1 MAGIVIGA
9 IVGSVVSEAAGAVVA
24 DAVLGMVIDSGITAA
39 AADVLGASL
48 ATASFIGGA
57 TGLVAGGVANL
68 AVHSLLGTNS
78 PSSAQSA
85 LSSAQ
90 AQGILINSQSN
101 VDPIP
106 VIYGRRRVGGTRVFI
121 EVSGQIGGYG
131 NEYLHLVL
139 VLAEGPVTSIDNVY
153 LDEVLSTDAK
163 FAGLLTITKHL
174 GTLGE
179 GADAALTADVPKWT
193 SDCKLSNCAY
203 LYVKLKYDRNAFS
216 GLPTITADVRGRT
229 LYDPR
234 IASGEVPVEQTRYS
248 NNPALVLRDYLSNSL
263 YGRGIASS
271 AIDDASIAAAANACD
286 VRITAPSFSDIFT
299 VSTATNTSR
308 LALTFAQP
316 IPIDTGD
323 GVKVS
328 STATLPSPL
337 LAGTTYYA
345 IKATDTSYQLAT
357 SVVNAFTGTAIDLTN
372 MTSTGSGQHTL
383 AQVNYAA
390 YACDGTIDTNQ
401 TAYDNVRALL
411 TACRGMLVFSGG
423 KYRLVLDV
431 ATTATIASSF
441 GFTESNITG
450 SWVISQAG
458 KRAKYNRVTAGF
470 YNPAKK
476 WQPDLA
482 MLESTALRATD
493 NGLILEAKIDL
504 PFTANTYRAQNIGQ
518 LTLNQSRYGLVVK
531 FSAFQEG
538 LRCEVG
544 DVVPITHSTP
554 GWNAK
559 LFRIMQIE
567 IKDNDE
573 VYVVAREYS
582 ASVYTQAVL
591 SPAAVIAQSNL
602 PDPFSVPAVAGL
614 TLTSGTSELLRLA
627 DGSVISRIRVG
638 WTAPTEVYSQKGQ
651 VEVQTQ
657 ATTDLGWSPVDIV
670 AAELGTAWISPVQD
684 SASYNVRIRAINSI
698 GVRGAWSQGAVQVVG
713 KTAPPSDVP
722 WLRLDG
728 KRLTWGPVTD
738 IDLAGYRVR
747 WQPGG
752 SRSWSDALEL
762 HTGLLAVSP
771 WDLVT
776 IPYGAGQILI
786 KAVDT
791 TGNESLNVTAIACN
805 LGDAPV
811 ENVFANYP
819 LNSTPVLA
827 IDTSRMWGNDA
838 AQLWTNSTA
847 VFLLPQYQA
856 IFWMG
861 SVTFTDSGNLT
872 IAASVSG
879 YAWKLTWKKNSDVAY
894 VPFPGRAWADAGTTY
909 QFRIDVDQSNQQGQ
923 IGTVVAQIDV
933 PDKTIRLPDVVIAS
947 GGSRLSIG
955 TGWRNV
961 VIVSLTLHS
970 DGGSAITARVVDKS
984 TSGPLIQ
991 CFNASGAATAGT
1003 VDAYVQGY

>member
-9 IVGSVVSEAAGAVVA
+9 IVGSVVSEAVGIVVA
-24 DAVLGMVIDSGITAA
+24 DAVLGMVIESGITAV

-68 AVHSLLGTNS
+68 AVQSLIGSNS

-121 EVSGQIGGYG
+121 EVSGSS

-139 VLAEGPVTSIDNVY
+139 VLSEGPVTAIDNVY
-153 LDEVLSTDAK
+153 LDDVLSTDAK
-163 FAGLLTITKHL
+163 FTGLLTVTKHL
-174 GTLGE
+174 GTPGE
-179 GADAALTADVPKWT
+179 AADAALTADVPKWT
-193 SDCKLSNCAY
+193 SACKLSNCAY

-234 IASGEVPVEQTRYS
+234 DGQTRYS
-248 NNPALVLRDYLSNSL
+248 NNPALVLRDYLINTI

-271 AIDDASIAAAANACD
+271 AIDDTSIAAAANACD

-299 VSTATNTSR
+299 VSTTTE
-308 LALTFAQP
+308 ALTFSQP

-328 STATLPSPL
+328 STATVPSPL
-337 LAGTTYYA
+337 VAGTTYYA
-345 IKATDTSYQLAT
+345 IKATDTSYQLAAT
-357 SVVNAFTGTAIDLTN
+357 LANAYAGVAIDLT
-372 MTSTGSGQHTL
+372 SAGSGQHTL

-431 ATTATIASSF
+431 ATTASSF

-482 MLESTALRATD
+482 MVESTALRATD

-504 PFTANTYRAQNIGQ
+504 PFTANSYRAQNIGQ

-554 GWNAK
+554 GWSAK

-591 SPAAVIAQSNL
+591 LPAAVIAQSNL
-602 PDPFSVPAVAGL
+602 PDPFSVPAVSGL
-614 TLTSGTSELLRLA
+614 TLASGTSELLRLA

-638 WTAPTEVYSQKGQ
+638 WTAPTEVYAQKGQ

-670 AAELGTAWISPVQD
+670 AAELGVAWVSPVQD
-684 SASYNVRIRAINSI
+684 GASYNVRIRAINSI
-698 GVRGAWSQGAVQVVG
+698 GVRGAWSQGTVQVVG

-728 KRLTWGPVTD
+728 ERLTWGPVSD

-811 ENVFANYP
+811 ENVFASYT
-819 LNSTPVLA
+819 LNTTPVVA
-827 IDTSRMWGNDA
+827 PDSSRMWSNDT
-838 AQLWTNSTA
+838 AQLWTNTTA
-847 VFLLPQYQA
+847 VFLVPQYQA
-856 IFWMG
+856 IFWTG
-861 SVTFTDSGNLT
+861 SVTFTESGSLT
-872 IAASVSG
+872 IAATVSG
-879 YAWKLTWKKNSDVAY
+879 YAWKITWKKSSDVAY

-909 QFRIDVDQSNQQGQ
+909 QFRIDVDQSNLQGL
-923 IGTVVAQIDV
+923 IGSVVAQIDV

-955 TGWRNV
+955 TGWRSV

-970 DGGSAITARVVDKS
+970 DGGSATTARVVDKS
-984 TSGPLIQ
+984 ITGPLIQ

>member
-9 IVGSVVSEAAGAVVA
+9 IVGSVVSEAVGAVVA
-24 DAVLGMVIDSGITAA
+24 DAVLGMVIESGITAA

-68 AVHSLLGTNS
+68 AVQSMIGSNS

-121 EVSGQIGGYG
+121 EVSGSS

-139 VLAEGPVTSIDNVY
+139 VLSEGPVTAIDNVY
-153 LDEVLSTDAK
+153 LDDVLSTDAK
-163 FAGLLTITKHL
+163 FTGLLTVTKHL
-174 GTLGE
+174 GTPGE
-179 GADAALTADVPKWT
+179 AADAALTADVPKWT
-193 SDCKLSNCAY
+193 SACKLSNCAY

-234 IASGEVPVEQTRYS
+234 DGQTRYS
-248 NNPALVLRDYLSNSL
+248 NNPALVLRDYLSNTI
-263 YGRGIASS
+263 YGRGISSS
-271 AIDDASIAAAANACD
+271 AIDDTSIAAAANACD
-286 VRITAPSFSDIFT
+286 IRITAPSFSDIFT
-299 VSTATNTSR
+299 VSTTTE
-308 LALTFAQP
+308 ALTFSQP

-328 STATLPSPL
+328 STATVPSPL
-337 LAGTTYYA
+337 VAGTTYYA
-345 IKATDTSYQLAT
+345 IKVTDTSYQLAT
-357 SVVNAFTGTAIDLTN
+357 TMANAFAGTAIDLT
-372 MTSTGSGQHTL
+372 SAGSGQHTL

-431 ATTATIASSF
+431 ATTASSF

-482 MLESTALRATD
+482 MVESTALRATD

-504 PFTANTYRAQNIGQ
+504 PFTANSYRAQNIGQ

-554 GWNAK
+554 GWSAK

-602 PDPFSVPAVAGL
+602 PDPFSVPAVSGL

-638 WTAPTEVYSQKGQ
+638 WTAPTEVYAQKGQ
-651 VEVQTQ
+651 VEVQSK

-670 AAELGTAWISPVQD
+670 AAELGVAWVSPVQD

-698 GVRGAWSQGAVQVVG
+698 GVRGAWSQGTVQVVG

-728 KRLTWGPVTD
+728 ERLTWGPVTD

-811 ENVFANYP
+811 ENVFASYT
-819 LNSTPVLA
+819 LNTTPVVA
-827 IDTSRMWGNDA
+827 PDSSRMWSNDT
-838 AQLWTNSTA
+838 AQLWTNTTA
-847 VFLLPQYQA
+847 VFLVPQYLA
-856 IFWMG
+856 IFWTG
-861 SVTFTDSGNLT
+861 SVTFTESGSLT
-872 IAASVSG
+872 IAATVSG
-879 YAWKLTWKKNSDVAY
+879 YAWKITWKKSSDVAY

-909 QFRIDVDQSNQQGQ
+909 QFRIDVDQSNLQGL
-923 IGTVVAQIDV
+923 IGSVVAQIDV
-933 PDKTIRLPDVVIAS
+933 PDKTIRLPDVQIATS
-947 GGSRLSIG
+947 GSRLSIG

-970 DGGSAITARVVDKS
+970 DGGSATTARVVDKS

>member
-9 IVGSVVSEAAGAVVA
+9 IVGSVVSEAVGIVVA
-24 DAVLGMVIDSGITAA
+24 DAVLGMVIESGITAV

-68 AVHSLLGTNS
+68 AVQSLIGSNS

-121 EVSGQIGGYG
+121 EVSGSS

-139 VLAEGPVTSIDNVY
+139 VLSEGPVTAIDNVY
-153 LDEVLSTDAK
+153 LDDVLSTDAK
-163 FAGLLTITKHL
+163 FTGLLTVTKHL
-174 GTLGE
+174 GTPGE
-179 GADAALTADVPKWT
+179 AADAALTADVPKWT
-193 SDCKLSNCAY
+193 SACKLSNCAY

-234 IASGEVPVEQTRYS
+234 DGQTRYS
-248 NNPALVLRDYLSNSL
+248 NNPALVIRDYLSNAI

-271 AIDDASIAAAANACD
+271 AIDDTSIAAAANACD
-286 VRITAPSFSDIFT
+286 IRITAPSFSDIFT
-299 VSTATNTSR
+299 VSTTTE
-308 LALTFAQP
+308 ALTFSQP
-316 IPIDTGD
+316 ISIDTGD

-328 STATLPSPL
+328 STATVPSPL
-337 LAGTTYYA
+337 VAGTTYFA
-345 IKATDTSYQLAT
+345 IKVTDTSYQLAT
-357 SVVNAFTGTAIDLTN
+357 TMANAFAGTAIDLT
-372 MTSTGSGQHTL
+372 SAGSGQHTL

-431 ATTATIASSF
+431 ATTASSF

-482 MLESTALRATD
+482 MIESTALRATD

-504 PFTANTYRAQNIGQ
+504 PFTANSYRAQNIGQ

-544 DVVPITHSTP
+544 DVVPITHTTP
-554 GWNAK
+554 GWSAK

-602 PDPFSVPAVAGL
+602 PDPFSVPAVSGL
-614 TLTSGTSELLRLA
+614 TLASGTSELLRLA

-638 WTAPTEVYSQKGQ
+638 WTAPTEVYAQKGQ

-670 AAELGTAWISPVQD
+670 AAELGVAWVSPVQD

-698 GVRGAWSQGAVQVVG
+698 GVRGAWSQGTVQVVG

-728 KRLTWGPVTD
+728 ERLTWGPVSD

-811 ENVFANYP
+811 ENVFASYT
-819 LNSTPVLA
+819 LNTTPVVA
-827 IDTSRMWGNDA
+827 PDSSRMWSNDS
-838 AQLWTNSTA
+838 AQLWTNTTA
-847 VFLLPQYQA
+847 VFLVPQYQA
-856 IFWMG
+856 IFWTG
-861 SVTFTDSGNLT
+861 SVTFTESGSLT
-872 IAASVSG
+872 IAATVSG
-879 YAWKLTWKKNSDVAY
+879 YAWKITWKKSSDVAY

-909 QFRIDVDQSNQQGQ
+909 QFRIDVDQSNLQGL
-923 IGTVVAQIDV
+923 IGSVVAQIDV
-933 PDKTIRLPDVVIAS
+933 PDKTIRLPDVEITS

-970 DGGSAITARVVDKS
+970 DGGSATTARVVDKS

>member
-9 IVGSVVSEAAGAVVA
+9 IVGSVVSEAVGAVVA
-24 DAVLGMVIDSGITAA
+24 DAVLGMVIESGITAA

-68 AVHSLLGTNS
+68 AVQSMIGSNS

-121 EVSGQIGGYG
+121 EVSGSS

-139 VLAEGPVTSIDNVY
+139 VLSEGPVTAIDNVY
-153 LDEVLSTDAK
+153 LDDVLSTDAK
-163 FAGLLTITKHL
+163 FTGLLTVTKHL
-174 GTLGE
+174 GTPGE
-179 GADAALTADVPKWT
+179 AADAALTADVPKWT
-193 SDCKLSNCAY
+193 SACKLSNCAY

-234 IASGEVPVEQTRYS
+234 DGQTRYS
-248 NNPALVLRDYLSNSL
+248 NNPALVLRDYLSNTI
-263 YGRGIASS
+263 YGRGISSS
-271 AIDDASIAAAANACD
+271 AIDDTSIAAAANACD
-286 VRITAPSFSDIFT
+286 IRITAPSFSDIFT
-299 VSTATNTSR
+299 VSTTTE
-308 LALTFAQP
+308 ALTFSQP

-328 STATLPSPL
+328 STATVPSPL
-337 LAGTTYYA
+337 VAGTTYYA

-357 SVVNAFTGTAIDLTN
+357 TMANAFAGTAIDLT
-372 MTSTGSGQHTL
+372 SAGSGQHTL

-431 ATTATIASSF
+431 ATTASSF

-482 MLESTALRATD
+482 MVESTALRATD

-504 PFTANTYRAQNIGQ
+504 PFTANSYRAQNIGQ

-554 GWNAK
+554 GWSAK

-602 PDPFSVPAVAGL
+602 PDPFSVPAVSGL

-638 WTAPTEVYSQKGQ
+638 WTAPTEVYAQKGQ
-651 VEVQTQ
+651 VEVQSK

-670 AAELGTAWISPVQD
+670 AAELGVAWVSPVQD

-698 GVRGAWSQGAVQVVG
+698 GVRGAWSQGTVQVVG

-728 KRLTWGPVTD
+728 ERLTWGPVTD

-811 ENVFANYP
+811 ENVFASYT
-819 LNSTPVLA
+819 LNTTPVVA
-827 IDTSRMWGNDA
+827 PDSSRMWSNDT
-838 AQLWTNSTA
+838 AQLWTNTTA
-847 VFLLPQYQA
+847 VFLVPQYLA
-856 IFWMG
+856 IFWTG
-861 SVTFTDSGNLT
+861 SVTFTESGSLT
-872 IAASVSG
+872 IAATVSG
-879 YAWKLTWKKNSDVAY
+879 YAWKITWKKSSDVAY

-909 QFRIDVDQSNQQGQ
+909 QFRIDVDQSNLQGL
-923 IGTVVAQIDV
+923 IGSVVAQIDV
-933 PDKTIRLPDVVIAS
+933 PDKTIRLPDVQIATS
-947 GGSRLSIG
+947 GSRLSIG

-970 DGGSAITARVVDKS
+970 DGGSATTARVVDKS

>member
-9 IVGSVVSEAAGAVVA
+9 IVGSVVSEAVGAVVA
-24 DAVLGMVIDSGITAA
+24 DAVLGMVIESGITAA

-68 AVHSLLGTNS
+68 AVQSLIGSNS

-121 EVSGQIGGYG
+121 EVSGSS

-139 VLAEGPVTSIDNVY
+139 VLSEGPVTAIDNVY
-153 LDEVLSTDAK
+153 LDDVLSTDAK
-163 FAGLLTITKHL
+163 FSGLLTVTKHL
-174 GTLGE
+174 GTPGE
-179 GADAALTADVPKWT
+179 AADAALTADVPKWT
-193 SDCKLSNCAY
+193 SACKLSNCAY

-234 IASGEVPVEQTRYS
+234 DGQTRYS
-248 NNPALVLRDYLSNSL
+248 NNPALVIRDYLSNAI

-271 AIDDASIAAAANACD
+271 AIDDTSIAAAANACD
-286 VRITAPSFSDIFT
+286 IRITAPIFSDIFT
-299 VSTATNTSR
+299 VSTTTE
-308 LALTFAQP
+308 ALTFAQP

-328 STATLPSPL
+328 STATVPSPL
-337 LAGTTYYA
+337 VAGTTYYA
-345 IKATDTSYQLAT
+345 IKVTDTSYQLAT
-357 SVVNAFTGTAIDLTN
+357 TMANAFAGTAIDLT
-372 MTSTGSGQHTL
+372 SAGSGQHTL

-431 ATTATIASSF
+431 ATTASSF

-482 MLESTALRATD
+482 MVESTALRATD

-504 PFTANTYRAQNIGQ
+504 PFTANSYRAQNIGQ

-554 GWNAK
+554 GWSAK

-602 PDPFSVPAVAGL
+602 PDPFSVPAMSGL
-614 TLTSGTSELLRLA
+614 TLASGTSELLRLA
-627 DGSVISRIRVG
+627 DGSVISRICVG
-638 WTAPTEVYSQKGQ
+638 WTAPTEVYAQKGQ
-651 VEVQTQ
+651 VEIQTQ

-670 AAELGTAWISPVQD
+670 AAELGVAWVSPVQD
-684 SASYNVRIRAINSI
+684 GASYNVRIRAINSI
-698 GVRGAWSQGAVQVVG
+698 GVRGAWSQGTVQVVG

-728 KRLTWGPVTD
+728 ERLTWGPVTD

-811 ENVFANYP
+811 ENVFASYT
-819 LNSTPVLA
+819 LNTTPVVA
-827 IDTSRMWGNDA
+827 PDSSRMWSNDT
-838 AQLWTNSTA
+838 AQLWTNTTA
-847 VFLLPQYQA
+847 VFLVPQYQA
-856 IFWMG
+856 IFWTG
-861 SVTFTDSGNLT
+861 SVTFTESGSLT
-872 IAASVSG
+872 IAATVSG
-879 YAWKLTWKKNSDVAY
+879 YAWKITWKKSSDVAY

-909 QFRIDVDQSNQQGQ
+909 QFRIDVDQSNLQGL
-923 IGTVVAQIDV
+923 IGSVVAQIDV
-933 PDKTIRLPDVVIAS
+933 PDKTIRLPDVQIAT

-970 DGGSAITARVVDKS
+970 DGGSATTARVVDKS

>member
-9 IVGSVVSEAAGAVVA
+9 IVGSVVSEAVGAVVA
-24 DAVLGMVIDSGITAA
+24 DAVLGMVIESGITAA

-121 EVSGQIGGYG
+121 EVSGGS

-139 VLAEGPVTSIDNVY
+139 VLAEGPVTAIDNVY

-174 GTLGE
+174 GTPGE
-179 GADAALTADVPKWT
+179 VADAALTADVPKWT

-234 IASGEVPVEQTRYS
+234 DGQTRYS
-248 NNPALVLRDYLSNSL
+248 NNPALVLRDYLSNTL

-271 AIDDASIAAAANACD
+271 AIDDTSIAVAANACD
-286 VRITAPSFSDIFT
+286 VRITAPSFLDIFT
-299 VSTATNTSR
+299 VDASTE
-308 LALTFAQP
+308 LLTFAQP

-337 LAGTTYYA
+337 VAGTTYHA
-345 IKATDTSYQLAT
+345 IKATDTTYQLAT
-357 SVVNAFTGTAIDLTN
+357 SVTNAFAGVAIALTN
-372 MTSTGSGQHTL
+372 MTSAGTGQHTL
-383 AQVNYAA
+383 TQVNYAA

-504 PFTANTYRAQNIGQ
+504 PFTANSYRAQNIGQ

-554 GWNAK
+554 GWSAK

-591 SPAAVIAQSNL
+591 SPAAVVAQSNL

-614 TLTSGTSELLRLA
+614 TLASGTSELLRLA

-738 IDLAGYRVR
+738 IDLAGYSVR

-776 IPYGAGQILI
+776 IPYGVGQILI

-819 LNSTPVLA
+819 LNTTPMVA
-827 IDTSRMWGNDA
+827 PDSSRMWSNDA
-838 AQLWTNSTA
+838 AQLWTNTTA
-847 VFLLPQYQA
+847 VFLVPQYQA
-856 IFWMG
+856 IFWTG
-861 SVTFTDSGNLT
+861 SVTFTESGNLT
-872 IAASVSG
+872 VAASVSG
-879 YAWKLTWKKNSDVAY
+879 YAWKITWKKSSDVAY

-933 PDKTIRLPDVVIAS
+933 PDKTIRLPDVVIAA
-947 GGSRLSIG
+947 GGTRLAIG

-984 TSGPLIQ
+984 SSGPLVQ

>member
-9 IVGSVVSEAAGAVVA
+9 IVGSVVSEAVGIVVA
-24 DAVLGMVIDSGITAA
+24 DAVLGMVIESGITAV

-68 AVHSLLGTNS
+68 AVQSLIGSNS

-121 EVSGQIGGYG
+121 EVSGSS

-139 VLAEGPVTSIDNVY
+139 VLSEGPVTAIDNVY
-153 LDEVLSTDAK
+153 LDDVLSTDAK
-163 FAGLLTITKHL
+163 FTGLLTVTKHL
-174 GTLGE
+174 GTPGE
-179 GADAALTADVPKWT
+179 AADAALTADVPKWT
-193 SDCKLSNCAY
+193 SACKLSNCAY

-234 IASGEVPVEQTRYS
+234 DGQTRYS
-248 NNPALVLRDYLSNSL
+248 NNPALVIRDYLSNAI

-271 AIDDASIAAAANACD
+271 AIDDTSIAAAANACD
-286 VRITAPSFSDIFT
+286 IRITAPSFSDIFT
-299 VSTATNTSR
+299 VSTTTE
-308 LALTFAQP
+308 ALTFAQP

-328 STATLPSPL
+328 STATVPSPL
-337 LAGTTYYA
+337 VAGTTYYA

-357 SVVNAFTGTAIDLTN
+357 TLANAYAGVAIDLT
-372 MTSTGSGQHTL
+372 SAGSGQHTL

-431 ATTATIASSF
+431 ATTASSF

-482 MLESTALRATD
+482 MVESTALRATD

-504 PFTANTYRAQNIGQ
+504 PFTANSYRAQNIGQ

-544 DVVPITHSTP
+544 DVVPITHTTP
-554 GWNAK
+554 GWSAK

-602 PDPFSVPAVAGL
+602 PDPFSVPAVSDL
-614 TLTSGTSELLRLA
+614 TLASGTTELLRLS

-638 WTAPTEVYSQKGQ
+638 WTAPTEVYAQKGQ

-670 AAELGTAWISPVQD
+670 AAELGVAWVSPVQD
-684 SASYNVRIRAINSI
+684 GANYNVRIRAINSI
-698 GVRGAWSQGAVQVVG
+698 GVRGAWSQGTVQVVG

-728 KRLTWGPVTD
+728 ERLTWGPVSD

-786 KAVDT
+786 KAFDT

-811 ENVFANYP
+811 ENVFASYT
-819 LNSTPVLA
+819 LNTTPVLA
-827 IDTSRMWGNDA
+827 PDSSRIWSNDS
-838 AQLWTNSTA
+838 AQLWTNTTA
-847 VFLLPQYQA
+847 VFLVPQYQA
-856 IFWMG
+856 IFWTG
-861 SVTFTDSGNLT
+861 SVTFTESGSLT
-872 IAASVSG
+872 IAATVSG
-879 YAWKLTWKKNSDVAY
+879 YAWKITWKKSSDVAY

-909 QFRIDVDQSNQQGQ
+909 QFRIDVDQSNLQGL
-923 IGTVVAQIDV
+923 IGSVVAQIDV

-970 DGGSAITARVVDKS
+970 DGGSATTARVVDKS

>member
-9 IVGSVVSEAAGAVVA
+9 IVGSVVSEAVGAVVA
-24 DAVLGMVIDSGITAA
+24 DAVLGMVIESGITAA

-68 AVHSLLGTNS
+68 AVQSLIGSNS

-121 EVSGQIGGYG
+121 EVSGSS

-139 VLAEGPVTSIDNVY
+139 VLSEGPVTAIDNVY
-153 LDEVLSTDAK
+153 LDDVLSTDAK
-163 FAGLLTITKHL
+163 FTGLLTVTRHL
-174 GTLGE
+174 GTPGE
-179 GADAALTADVPKWT
+179 AADAALTADVPKWT
-193 SDCKLSNCAY
+193 SACKLSNCAY

-234 IASGEVPVEQTRYS
+234 DGQTRYS
-248 NNPALVLRDYLSNSL
+248 NNPALVIRDYLSNAI

-271 AIDDASIAAAANACD
+271 AIDDTSIAAAANACD
-286 VRITAPSFSDIFT
+286 IRITAPSFSDIFT
-299 VSTATNTSR
+299 VSTTTE
-308 LALTFAQP
+308 ALTFAQP

-328 STATLPSPL
+328 STATVPSPL
-337 LAGTTYYA
+337 VAGTTYYA

-357 SVVNAFTGTAIDLTN
+357 TLANAYAGVAIDLT
-372 MTSTGSGQHTL
+372 SAGSGQHTL

-431 ATTATIASSF
+431 ATTASSF

-482 MLESTALRATD
+482 MVESTALRATD

-504 PFTANTYRAQNIGQ
+504 PFTANSYRAQNIGQ

-554 GWNAK
+554 GWSAK

-602 PDPFSVPAVAGL
+602 PDPFSVPAVLGL
-614 TLTSGTSELLRLA
+614 TLASGTSELLRLA

-638 WTAPTEVYSQKGQ
+638 WTAPTEAYAQKGQ

-657 ATTDLGWSPVDIV
+657 ATTDLGWSPVDVV
-670 AAELGTAWISPVQD
+670 AAELGVAWVSPVQD
-684 SASYNVRIRAINSI
+684 GASYNVRIRAINSI
-698 GVRGAWSQGAVQVVG
+698 GVRGAWSQGTVQVVG

-728 KRLTWGPVTD
+728 ERLTWGPVTD

-791 TGNESLNVTAIACN
+791 TGNESLTVTAIACN

-811 ENVFANYP
+811 ENVFASYT
-819 LNSTPVLA
+819 LNTTPVVA
-827 IDTSRMWGNDA
+827 PDSSRMWSNDT
-838 AQLWTNSTA
+838 AQLWTNTTA
-847 VFLLPQYQA
+847 VFLVPQYQA
-856 IFWMG
+856 IFWTG
-861 SVTFTDSGNLT
+861 SVTFTESGSLT
-872 IAASVSG
+872 IAATVSG
-879 YAWKLTWKKNSDVAY
+879 YAWKITWKKSSDVAY

-909 QFRIDVDQSNQQGQ
+909 QFRIDVDQSNLQGL
-923 IGTVVAQIDV
+923 IGSVVAQIDV
-933 PDKTIRLPDVVIAS
+933 PDKTIRLPDVQIAT

-970 DGGSAITARVVDKS
+970 DGGSVTTARVVDKS
-984 TSGPLIQ
+984 ISGPLIQ

>member
-9 IVGSVVSEAAGAVVA
+9 IVGSVVSEAVGAVVA
-24 DAVLGMVIDSGITAA
+24 DAVLGMVIESGITAA

-68 AVHSLLGTNS
+68 AVQSLIGSNS

-121 EVSGQIGGYG
+121 EVSGSS

-139 VLAEGPVTSIDNVY
+139 VLSEGPVTAIDNVY
-153 LDEVLSTDAK
+153 LDDVLSTDAK
-163 FAGLLTITKHL
+163 FTGLLTVTKHL
-174 GTLGE
+174 GTPGE
-179 GADAALTADVPKWT
+179 AADAALTADVPKWT
-193 SDCKLSNCAY
+193 SACKLSNCAY

-234 IASGEVPVEQTRYS
+234 DGQTRYS
-248 NNPALVLRDYLSNSL
+248 NNPALVIRDYLSNAI

-271 AIDDASIAAAANACD
+271 AIDDTSIAAAANACD
-286 VRITAPSFSDIFT
+286 IRITAPSFSDIFT
-299 VSTATNTSR
+299 VSTTTE
-308 LALTFAQP
+308 ALTFSQP
-316 IPIDTGD
+316 IPIDSGD

-328 STATLPSPL
+328 STATVPSPL
-337 LAGTTYYA
+337 VAGTTYYA
-345 IKATDTSYQLAT
+345 IKVTDTSYQLAT
-357 SVVNAFTGTAIDLTN
+357 TMANAFAGTAIDLT
-372 MTSTGSGQHTL
+372 SAGSGQHTL

-431 ATTATIASSF
+431 ATTASGF
-441 GFTESNITG
+441 GFNESNITG

-482 MLESTALRATD
+482 MVESTALRATD

-504 PFTANTYRAQNIGQ
+504 PFTANSYRAQNIGQ

-554 GWNAK
+554 GWSAK

-602 PDPFSVPAVAGL
+602 PDPFSVPAVSGL
-614 TLTSGTSELLRLA
+614 TLASGTSELLRLA

-638 WTAPTEVYSQKGQ
+638 WTAPTEVYAQKGQ

-670 AAELGTAWISPVQD
+670 AAELGVAWVSPVQD
-684 SASYNVRIRAINSI
+684 GANYNVRIRAINSI
-698 GVRGAWSQGAVQVVG
+698 GVRGAWSQGTVQVVG

-728 KRLTWGPVTD
+728 ERLTWGPVSD

-786 KAVDT
+786 KAFDT

-811 ENVFANYP
+811 ENVFASYT
-819 LNSTPVLA
+819 LNTTPVLA
-827 IDTSRMWGNDA
+827 PDSSRMWSNDS
-838 AQLWTNSTA
+838 AQLWTNTTA
-847 VFLLPQYQA
+847 VFLVPQYQA
-856 IFWMG
+856 IFWTG
-861 SVTFTDSGNLT
+861 SVTFTESGSLT
-872 IAASVSG
+872 IAATVSG
-879 YAWKLTWKKNSDVAY
+879 YAWKITWKKSSDVAY

-909 QFRIDVDQSNQQGQ
+909 QFRIDVDQSNLQGL
-923 IGTVVAQIDV
+923 IGSVVAQIDV
-933 PDKTIRLPDVVIAS
+933 PDKTIRLPDVVITS

-970 DGGSAITARVVDKS
+970 DGGSATTARVVDKS

>member
-9 IVGSVVSEAAGAVVA
+9 IVGSVVSEAVGAVVA
-24 DAVLGMVIDSGITAA
+24 DAVLGMVIESGITAA

-68 AVHSLLGTNS
+68 AVQSLIGSNS

-121 EVSGQIGGYG
+121 EVSGSS

-139 VLAEGPVTSIDNVY
+139 VLSEGPVTAIDNVY
-153 LDEVLSTDAK
+153 LDDVLSTDAK
-163 FAGLLTITKHL
+163 FTGLLTVTKHL
-174 GTLGE
+174 GTPGE
-179 GADAALTADVPKWT
+179 AADAALTADVPKWT
-193 SDCKLSNCAY
+193 SACKLSNCAY
-203 LYVKLKYDRNAFS
+203 LYVKLKYDRNAFA

-234 IASGEVPVEQTRYS
+234 DGQTRYS
-248 NNPALVLRDYLSNSL
+248 NNPALVIRDYLSNAI

-271 AIDDASIAAAANACD
+271 AIDDTSIAAAANACD
-286 VRITAPSFSDIFT
+286 IRITAPSFSDIFT
-299 VSTATNTSR
+299 VSTATE
-308 LALTFAQP
+308 ALTFSQP
-316 IPIDTGD
+316 ISIDTGD

-328 STATLPSPL
+328 STATVPSPL
-337 LAGTTYYA
+337 VAGTTYYA
-345 IKATDTSYQLAT
+345 IKVTDTSYQLAT
-357 SVVNAFTGTAIDLTN
+357 TMANAFAGTAIDLT
-372 MTSTGSGQHTL
+372 SAGSGQHTL

-431 ATTATIASSF
+431 ATTASSF

-482 MLESTALRATD
+482 MVESTALRATD

-504 PFTANTYRAQNIGQ
+504 PFTANSYRAQNIGQ

-544 DVVPITHSTP
+544 DVVPITHTTP
-554 GWNAK
+554 GWSAK

-602 PDPFSVPAVAGL
+602 PDPFSVPAVSGL
-614 TLTSGTSELLRLA
+614 TLASGTTELLRLS

-638 WTAPTEVYSQKGQ
+638 WTAPTEVYAQKGQ

-670 AAELGTAWISPVQD
+670 AAELGVAWVSPVQD
-684 SASYNVRIRAINSI
+684 GANYNVRIRAINSI
-698 GVRGAWSQGAVQVVG
+698 GVRGAWSQGTVQVVG

-728 KRLTWGPVTD
+728 ERLTWGPVSD

-786 KAVDT
+786 KAFDT

-811 ENVFANYP
+811 ENVFASYT
-819 LNSTPVLA
+819 LNTTPVLA
-827 IDTSRMWGNDA
+827 PDSSRMWSNDS
-838 AQLWTNSTA
+838 AQLWTNTTA
-847 VFLLPQYQA
+847 VFLVPQYQA
-856 IFWMG
+856 IFWTG
-861 SVTFTDSGNLT
+861 SVTFTESGSLT
-872 IAASVSG
+872 IAATVSG
-879 YAWKLTWKKNSDVAY
+879 YAWKITWKKSSDVAY

-909 QFRIDVDQSNQQGQ
+909 QFRIDVDQSNLQGL
-923 IGTVVAQIDV
+923 IGSVVAQIDV
-933 PDKTIRLPDVVIAS
+933 PDKTIRLPDVQIAT

-970 DGGSAITARVVDKS
+970 DGGSATTARVVDKS

>member
-9 IVGSVVSEAAGAVVA
+9 IVGSVVSEAVGAVVA
-24 DAVLGMVIDSGITAA
+24 DAVLGMVIESGITAA

-68 AVHSLLGTNS
+68 AVQSLIGSNS

-121 EVSGQIGGYG
+121 EVSGSS

-139 VLAEGPVTSIDNVY
+139 VLSEGPVTAIDNVY
-153 LDEVLSTDAK
+153 LDDVLSTDAK
-163 FAGLLTITKHL
+163 FTGLLTVTKHL
-174 GTLGE
+174 GTPGE
-179 GADAALTADVPKWT
+179 AADAALTADVPKWT
-193 SDCKLSNCAY
+193 SACKLSNCAY

-234 IASGEVPVEQTRYS
+234 DGQTRYS
-248 NNPALVLRDYLSNSL
+248 NNPALVLRDYLSNAI

-271 AIDDASIAAAANACD
+271 AIDDTSIAAAANACD
-286 VRITAPSFSDIFT
+286 IRITAPSFSDIFT
-299 VSTATNTSR
+299 VSTTTE
-308 LALTFAQP
+308 ALTFAQP

-328 STATLPSPL
+328 STATVPSPL
-337 LAGTTYYA
+337 VAGTTYYA
-345 IKATDTSYQLAT
+345 IKVTDTSYQLAT
-357 SVVNAFTGTAIDLTN
+357 TMANAFAGTAIDLT
-372 MTSTGSGQHTL
+372 SAGSGQHTL

-431 ATTATIASSF
+431 ATTASSF

-482 MLESTALRATD
+482 MVESTALRATD

-504 PFTANTYRAQNIGQ
+504 PFTANSYRAQNIGQ

-554 GWNAK
+554 GWSAK

-602 PDPFSVPAVAGL
+602 PDPFSVPAMSGL
-614 TLTSGTSELLRLA
+614 TLASGTSELLRLA
-627 DGSVISRIRVG
+627 DGSVISRICVG
-638 WTAPTEVYSQKGQ
+638 WTAPTEVYAQKGQ
-651 VEVQTQ
+651 VEIQTQ

-670 AAELGTAWISPVQD
+670 AAELGVAWVSPVQD
-684 SASYNVRIRAINSI
+684 GASYNVRIRAINSI
-698 GVRGAWSQGAVQVVG
+698 GVRGAWSQGTVQVVG

-728 KRLTWGPVTD
+728 ERLTWGPVTD

-762 HTGLLAVSP
+762 HTGLLSVSP

-811 ENVFANYP
+811 ENVFASYT
-819 LNSTPVLA
+819 LNTTPVVA
-827 IDTSRMWGNDA
+827 PDSSRMWSNDS
-838 AQLWTNSTA
+838 AQLWTNTTA
-847 VFLLPQYQA
+847 VFLVPQYQA
-856 IFWMG
+856 IFWTG
-861 SVTFTDSGNLT
+861 SVTFTESGSLT
-872 IAASVSG
+872 IAATVSG
-879 YAWKLTWKKNSDVAY
+879 YAWKITWKKSSDVAY

-909 QFRIDVDQSNQQGQ
+909 QFRIDVDQSNLQGL
-923 IGTVVAQIDV
+923 IGSVVAQIDV
-933 PDKTIRLPDVVIAS
+933 PDKTIRLPDVQIAT

-970 DGGSAITARVVDKS
+970 DGGSATTARVVDKS

>member
-9 IVGSVVSEAAGAVVA
+9 IVGSVVSEAVGAVVA
-24 DAVLGMVIDSGITAA
+24 DAVLGMVIESGITAA

-68 AVHSLLGTNS
+68 AVQSLIGSNS

-121 EVSGQIGGYG
+121 EVSGSS

-139 VLAEGPVTSIDNVY
+139 VLSEGPVTAIDNVY
-153 LDEVLSTDAK
+153 LDDVLSTDAK
-163 FAGLLTITKHL
+163 FTGLLTVTNHL
-174 GTLGE
+174 GTPGE
-179 GADAALTADVPKWT
+179 AADSALTTDVPKWT
-193 SDCKLSNCAY
+193 SACKLSNCAY

-229 LYDPR
+229 LFDPR
-234 IASGEVPVEQTRYS
+234 DGQTRYS
-248 NNPALVLRDYLSNSL
+248 NNPALVLRDYLSNTI

-271 AIDDASIAAAANACD
+271 AIDDTSITAAANACD
-286 VRITAPSFSDIFT
+286 IRITAPSFSDIFT
-299 VSTATNTSR
+299 VSTTTE
-308 LALTFAQP
+308 ALTFSQP

-328 STATLPSPL
+328 STAALPSPL
-337 LAGTTYYA
+337 VAGTTYYA
-345 IKATDTSYQLAT
+345 VKLTDTSYQLAT
-357 SVVNAFTGTAIDLTN
+357 TLANAFAGTAIDLT
-372 MTSTGSGQHTL
+372 SAGAGQHTL

-411 TACRGMLVFSGG
+411 TACRGMMVFSGG

-431 ATTATIASSF
+431 ATTASSF

-482 MLESTALRATD
+482 MIESTALRATD

-504 PFTANTYRAQNIGQ
+504 PFTANSYRAQNIGQ

-554 GWNAK
+554 GWSAK

-602 PDPFSVPAVAGL
+602 PDPFSVPAVSGL
-614 TLTSGTSELLRLA
+614 TLASGTSELLRLA

-638 WTAPTEVYSQKGQ
+638 WTAPTEVYAQKGQ

-670 AAELGTAWISPVQD
+670 AAELGVAWVSPVQD

-698 GVRGAWSQGAVQVVG
+698 GVRGAWSQGTVQVVG

-728 KRLTWGPVTD
+728 ERLTWGPVSD

-811 ENVFANYP
+811 ENVFASYT
-819 LNSTPVLA
+819 LNTTPVVA
-827 IDTSRMWGNDA
+827 PDSSRMWSNDT
-838 AQLWTNSTA
+838 AQLWTNTTA
-847 VFLLPQYQA
+847 VFLVPQYQA
-856 IFWMG
+856 IFWTG
-861 SVTFTDSGNLT
+861 SVTFTESGSLT
-872 IAASVSG
+872 IAATVSG
-879 YAWKLTWKKNSDVAY
+879 YAWKITWKKSSDVAY

-909 QFRIDVDQSNQQGQ
+909 QFRIDVDQSNLQGL
-923 IGTVVAQIDV
+923 IGSVVAQIDV
-933 PDKTIRLPDVVIAS
+933 PDKTIRLPDVVIAT

-970 DGGSAITARVVDKS
+970 DGGSATTARVVDKS

>member
-1 MAGIVIGA
+1 V
-9 IVGSVVSEAAGAVVA
+9 GAVVA
-24 DAVLGMVIDSGITAA
+24 DAVLGMVIESGITAA

-68 AVHSLLGTNS
+68 AVQSLIGSNS

-121 EVSGQIGGYG
+121 EVSGSS
-131 NEYLHLVL
+131 NEYLHLML
-139 VLAEGPVTSIDNVY
+139 VLSEGPVTAIDNVY
-153 LDEVLSTDAK
+153 LDDALSTDAK
-163 FAGLLTITKHL
+163 FTGLLTITKHL
-174 GTLGE
+174 GTPGE
-179 GADAALTADVPKWT
+179 AADAALTADVPKWT
-193 SDCKLSNCAY
+193 SACKLSNCAY

-234 IASGEVPVEQTRYS
+234 DGQTRYS
-248 NNPALVLRDYLSNSL
+248 NNPALVLRDYLSNTI
-263 YGRGIASS
+263 YGRGIAIS
-271 AIDDASIAAAANACD
+271 AIDDTSIAAAANACD

-299 VSTATNTSR
+299 VSTTTE
-308 LALTFAQP
+308 ALTFSQP

-328 STATLPSPL
+328 STATVPSPL
-337 LAGTTYYA
+337 VAGTTYYA
-345 IKATDTSYQLAT
+345 IKATDTSYQLAAT
-357 SVVNAFTGTAIDLTN
+357 LANAYAGVAIDLT
-372 MTSTGSGQHTL
+372 SAGSGQHTL

-431 ATTATIASSF
+431 ATTASSF

-482 MLESTALRATD
+482 MVESTALRATD

-504 PFTANTYRAQNIGQ
+504 PFTANSYRAQNIGQ

-554 GWNAK
+554 GWSAK

-602 PDPFSVPAVAGL
+602 PDPFSVPAVSGL
-614 TLTSGTSELLRLA
+614 TLASGTTELLRLS

-638 WTAPTEVYSQKGQ
+638 WTAPTEVYAQKGQ

-670 AAELGTAWISPVQD
+670 AAELGVAWVSPVQD
-684 SASYNVRIRAINSI
+684 GASYNVRIRAINSI
-698 GVRGAWSQGAVQVVG
+698 GVRGAWSQGTVQVVG

-728 KRLTWGPVTD
+728 ERLTWGPVSD

-811 ENVFANYP
+811 ENVFASYT
-819 LNSTPVLA
+819 LNTTPVVA
-827 IDTSRMWGNDA
+827 PDSSRMWSNDT
-838 AQLWTNSTA
+838 AQLWTNTTA
-847 VFLLPQYQA
+847 VFLVPQYQA
-856 IFWMG
+856 ISWTG
-861 SVTFTDSGNLT
+861 SVTFSESGSLT
-872 IAASVSG
+872 IAATVSG
-879 YAWKLTWKKNSDVAY
+879 YAWKITWKKSSDVAY

-909 QFRIDVDQSNQQGQ
+909 QFRIEVDQSNLQGL
-923 IGTVVAQIDV
+923 IGSVVAQIDV

-955 TGWRNV
+955 TGWRSV

-970 DGGSAITARVVDKS
+970 DGGSATTARVVDKS

>member
-9 IVGSVVSEAAGAVVA
+9 IVGSVVSEAVGAVVA
-24 DAVLGMVIDSGITAA
+24 DAVLGMVIESGITAA

-68 AVHSLLGTNS
+68 AVQSLIGSNS

-121 EVSGQIGGYG
+121 EVSGSS

-139 VLAEGPVTSIDNVY
+139 VLSEGPVTAIDNVY
-153 LDEVLSTDAK
+153 LDDVLSTDAK
-163 FAGLLTITKHL
+163 FTGLLTVTKHL
-174 GTLGE
+174 GTPGE
-179 GADAALTADVPKWT
+179 AADAALTADVPKWT
-193 SDCKLSNCAY
+193 SACKLSNCAY

-229 LYDPR
+229 LFDPR
-234 IASGEVPVEQTRYS
+234 DGQTRYS
-248 NNPALVLRDYLSNSL
+248 NNPALVIRDYLSNAI

-271 AIDDASIAAAANACD
+271 AIDDTSIAAAANACD
-286 VRITAPSFSDIFT
+286 IRITAPSFSDIFT
-299 VSTATNTSR
+299 VSTTTE
-308 LALTFAQP
+308 ALTFAQP

-328 STATLPSPL
+328 STTTVPSPL
-337 LAGTTYYA
+337 VAGTTYYA
-345 IKATDTSYQLAT
+345 IKVTDTSYQLAT
-357 SVVNAFTGTAIDLTN
+357 TMANAFAGTAIDLT
-372 MTSTGSGQHTL
+372 SAGSGQHTL

-431 ATTATIASSF
+431 ATTASSF

-482 MLESTALRATD
+482 MVESTALRATD

-504 PFTANTYRAQNIGQ
+504 PFTANSYRAQNIGQ

-554 GWNAK
+554 GWSAK

-602 PDPFSVPAVAGL
+602 PDPFSVPAVSGL
-614 TLTSGTSELLRLA
+614 TLASGTSELLRLA

-638 WTAPTEVYSQKGQ
+638 WTAPTEVYAQKGQ
-651 VEVQTQ
+651 VEVQSK

-670 AAELGTAWISPVQD
+670 AAELGVAWVSPVQD

-698 GVRGAWSQGAVQVVG
+698 GVRGAWSQGTVQVVG

-728 KRLTWGPVTD
+728 ERLTWGPVSD

-811 ENVFANYP
+811 ENVFASYT
-819 LNSTPVLA
+819 LNTTPVVA
-827 IDTSRMWGNDA
+827 PDSSRMWSNDT
-838 AQLWTNSTA
+838 AQLWTNTTA
-847 VFLLPQYQA
+847 VFLVPQYQA
-856 IFWMG
+856 IFWTG
-861 SVTFTDSGNLT
+861 SVTFTESGSLT
-872 IAASVSG
+872 IAATVSG
-879 YAWKLTWKKNSDVAY
+879 YAWKITWKKSSDVAY

-909 QFRIDVDQSNQQGQ
+909 QFRIDVDQSNLQGL
-923 IGTVVAQIDV
+923 IGSVVAQIDV
-933 PDKTIRLPDVVIAS
+933 PDKTIRLPDVQIATS
-947 GGSRLSIG
+947 GSRLSIG

-970 DGGSAITARVVDKS
+970 DGGSATTARVVDKS

>member
-9 IVGSVVSEAAGAVVA
+9 IVGSVMSEAVGAVVA
-24 DAVLGMVIDSGITAA
+24 DAVLGMVIESGITAA

-68 AVHSLLGTNS
+68 AVQSLIGSNS

-121 EVSGQIGGYG
+121 EVSGSS

-139 VLAEGPVTSIDNVY
+139 VLSEGAVTAIDNVY
-153 LDEVLSTDAK
+153 LDDVLSTDAK
-163 FAGLLTITKHL
+163 FTGLLTVTKHL
-174 GTLGE
+174 GTPGE
-179 GADAALTADVPKWT
+179 AADAALTADVPKWT

-216 GLPTITADVRGRT
+216 GLPTITADVRGRS

-234 IASGEVPVEQTRYS
+234 DGQTRYS
-248 NNPALVLRDYLSNSL
+248 NNPALVLRDYLSNAI

-271 AIDDASIAAAANACD
+271 AIDDTSISAAANACD

-299 VSTATNTSR
+299 VSTATE
-308 LALTFAQP
+308 ALTFSQP

-328 STATLPSPL
+328 STAALPSPL
-337 LAGTTYYA
+337 VAGTTYYA

-357 SVVNAFTGTAIDLTN
+357 TLANAFAGAAIDLT
-372 MTSTGSGQHTL
+372 SAGAGQHTL
-383 AQVNYAA
+383 AQLNYAA

-431 ATTATIASSF
+431 ATTASGF

-482 MLESTALRATD
+482 MVESTALRATD

-504 PFTANTYRAQNIGQ
+504 PFTANSYRAQNIGQ

-554 GWNAK
+554 GWSAK

-602 PDPFSVPAVAGL
+602 PDPFSVPAVSGL

-638 WTAPTEVYSQKGQ
+638 WTAPTEVYAQKGQ

-670 AAELGTAWISPVQD
+670 AAELGVAWVSPVQD
-684 SASYNVRIRAINSI
+684 GASYNVRIRAINSI
-698 GVRGAWSQGAVQVVG
+698 GVRGAWSQGTVQVVG

-728 KRLTWGPVTD
+728 ERLTWGPVTD

-811 ENVFANYP
+811 ENVFASYT
-819 LNSTPVLA
+819 LNTTPVVA
-827 IDTSRMWGNDA
+827 PDSSRMWSNDT
-838 AQLWTNSTA
+838 AQLWTNTTA
-847 VFLLPQYQA
+847 VFLIPQYQA
-856 IFWMG
+856 IFWTG
-861 SVTFTDSGNLT
+861 SVTFTESGSLT
-872 IAASVSG
+872 IAATVSG
-879 YAWKLTWKKNSDVAY
+879 YAWKITWKKSSDVAY

-909 QFRIDVDQSNQQGQ
+909 QFRIDVDQSNLQGL
-923 IGTVVAQIDV
+923 IGSVVAQIDV
-933 PDKTIRLPDVVIAS
+933 PDKTIRLPDVQIAT

-955 TGWRNV
+955 TGWRSV

-970 DGGSAITARVVDKS
+970 DGGSATTARVVDKS

>member
-1 MAGIVIGA
+1 MAGVVIGA
-9 IVGSVVSEAAGAVVA
+9 IVGSVVSEAVGIVVA
-24 DAVLGMVIDSGITAA
+24 DAVLGMVIESGITAV

-68 AVHSLLGTNS
+68 AVQSLIGSNS

-121 EVSGQIGGYG
+121 EVSGSS

-139 VLAEGPVTSIDNVY
+139 VLSEGPVTAIDNVY
-153 LDEVLSTDAK
+153 LDDVLSTDAK
-163 FAGLLTITKHL
+163 FTGLLTVTKHL
-174 GTLGE
+174 GTPGE
-179 GADAALTADVPKWT
+179 AADAALTADVPKW
-193 SDCKLSNCAY
+193 SSACKLSNCAY

-234 IASGEVPVEQTRYS
+234 DGQTRYS
-248 NNPALVLRDYLSNSL
+248 NNPALVIRDYLSNAI

-271 AIDDASIAAAANACD
+271 AIDDTSIAAAANACD
-286 VRITAPSFSDIFT
+286 IRITAPSFSDIFT
-299 VSTATNTSR
+299 VSTTTE
-308 LALTFAQP
+308 ALTFAQP

-328 STATLPSPL
+328 STATVPSPL
-337 LAGTTYYA
+337 VAGTTYYA
-345 IKATDTSYQLAT
+345 IKVTDTSYQLAT
-357 SVVNAFTGTAIDLTN
+357 TMANAFAGTAIDLT
-372 MTSTGSGQHTL
+372 SAGSGQHTL

-431 ATTATIASSF
+431 ATTASSF

-482 MLESTALRATD
+482 MVESTALRATD

-504 PFTANTYRAQNIGQ
+504 PFTANSYRAQNIGQ

-544 DVVPITHSTP
+544 DVVPITHTTP
-554 GWNAK
+554 GWSAK

-602 PDPFSVPAVAGL
+602 PDPFSVPAVSGL
-614 TLTSGTSELLRLA
+614 TLASGTTELLRLS

-638 WTAPTEVYSQKGQ
+638 WTAPTEVYAQKGQ

-670 AAELGTAWISPVQD
+670 AAELGVAWVSPVQD
-684 SASYNVRIRAINSI
+684 GASYNVRIRAINSI
-698 GVRGAWSQGAVQVVG
+698 GVRGAWSQGTVQVVG

-728 KRLTWGPVTD
+728 ERLTWGPVSD

-811 ENVFANYP
+811 ENVFASYT
-819 LNSTPVLA
+819 LNTTPVVA
-827 IDTSRMWGNDA
+827 PDSSRMWSNDT
-838 AQLWTNSTA
+838 AQLWTNTTA
-847 VFLLPQYQA
+847 VFLIPQYQA
-856 IFWMG
+856 IFWTG
-861 SVTFTDSGNLT
+861 SVTFTESGSLT
-872 IAASVSG
+872 IAATVSG
-879 YAWKLTWKKNSDVAY
+879 YAWKITWKKSSDVAY

-909 QFRIDVDQSNQQGQ
+909 QFRIDVDQSNLQGL
-923 IGTVVAQIDV
+923 IGSVVAQIDV
-933 PDKTIRLPDVVIAS
+933 PDKTIRLPDVVITS

-970 DGGSAITARVVDKS
+970 DGGSATTARVVDKS
-984 TSGPLIQ
+984 ITGPLIQ

-1003 VDAYVQGY
+1003 VDAFVQGY

>member
-9 IVGSVVSEAAGAVVA
+9 IVGSVVSEAVGAVVA
-24 DAVLGMVIDSGITAA
+24 DAVLGMVIESGITAA

-68 AVHSLLGTNS
+68 AVQSLIGSNS

-121 EVSGQIGGYG
+121 EVSGSS

-139 VLAEGPVTSIDNVY
+139 VLSEGPVTAIDNVY
-153 LDEVLSTDAK
+153 LDDVLSTDAK
-163 FAGLLTITKHL
+163 FTGLLNVTKHL
-174 GTLGE
+174 GTPGE
-179 GADAALTADVPKWT
+179 AADAALTADVPKWT

-234 IASGEVPVEQTRYS
+234 DGQTRYS
-248 NNPALVLRDYLSNSL
+248 NNPALVIRDYLSNTI
-263 YGRGIASS
+263 YGRGIATS
-271 AIDDASIAAAANACD
+271 AIDDTSISAAANACD

-299 VSTATNTSR
+299 VSTTTE
-308 LALTFAQP
+308 ALTFSQP

-328 STATLPSPL
+328 STATVPSPL
-337 LAGTTYYA
+337 VAGTTYYA

-357 SVVNAFTGTAIDLTN
+357 TMANAFAGTAIDLI
-372 MTSTGSGQHTL
+372 STGSGQHTL

-431 ATTATIASSF
+431 ATTASSF

-482 MLESTALRATD
+482 MIESTALRATD

-504 PFTANTYRAQNIGQ
+504 PFTANSYRAQNIGQ

-544 DVVPITHSTP
+544 DVVPITHTTP
-554 GWNAK
+554 GWSAK

-573 VYVVAREYS
+573 VYVVAHEYS

-602 PDPFSVPAVAGL
+602 PDPFSVPAVSGL
-614 TLTSGTSELLRLA
+614 TLASGTTELLRLS

-638 WTAPTEVYSQKGQ
+638 WTAPTEVYAQKGQ

-670 AAELGTAWISPVQD
+670 AAELGVAWVSPVQD
-684 SASYNVRIRAINSI
+684 GASYNVRIRAINSI
-698 GVRGAWSQGAVQVVG
+698 GVRGAWSQGTVQVVG

-728 KRLTWGPVTD
+728 ERLTWGPVTD

-791 TGNESLNVTAIACN
+791 TGNESLNVTTIACN

-811 ENVFANYP
+811 ENVFASYT
-819 LNSTPVLA
+819 LNTTPVVA
-827 IDTSRMWGNDA
+827 PDSSRMWSNDT
-838 AQLWTNSTA
+838 AQLWTNTTA
-847 VFLLPQYQA
+847 VFLVPQYQA
-856 IFWMG
+856 IFWTG
-861 SVTFTDSGNLT
+861 SVTFTESGSLT
-872 IAASVSG
+872 IAATVSG
-879 YAWKLTWKKNSDVAY
+879 YAWKITWKKSSDVAY

-909 QFRIDVDQSNQQGQ
+909 QFRIDVDQSNLQGL
-923 IGTVVAQIDV
+923 IGSVVAQIDV
-933 PDKTIRLPDVVIAS
+933 PDKTIRLPDVQIATS
-947 GGSRLSIG
+947 GSRLSIG

-970 DGGSAITARVVDKS
+970 DGGSATTARVVDKS

>member
-9 IVGSVVSEAAGAVVA
+9 IVGSVVSEAVGAVVA
-24 DAVLGMVIDSGITAA
+24 DAVLGMVIESGITAA

-68 AVHSLLGTNS
+68 AVQSLIGSNS

-121 EVSGQIGGYG
+121 EVSGSS

-139 VLAEGPVTSIDNVY
+139 VLSEGPVTAIDNVY
-153 LDEVLSTDAK
+153 LDDVLSTDAK
-163 FAGLLTITKHL
+163 FTGLLNVTKHL
-174 GTLGE
+174 GTPGE
-179 GADAALTADVPKWT
+179 AADAALTADVPKWT

-234 IASGEVPVEQTRYS
+234 DGQTRYS
-248 NNPALVLRDYLSNSL
+248 NNPALVIRDYLSNAI

-271 AIDDASIAAAANACD
+271 AIDDTSIAAAANACD

-299 VSTATNTSR
+299 VNTTTE
-308 LALTFAQP
+308 ALTFAQP

-328 STATLPSPL
+328 STATVPSPL
-337 LAGTTYYA
+337 VAGTTYYA
-345 IKATDTSYQLAT
+345 IKLTDTSYQLAT
-357 SVVNAFTGTAIDLTN
+357 TLTNAFAGTAIDLT
-372 MTSTGSGQHTL
+372 SAGSGQHTL

-431 ATTATIASSF
+431 ATTASSF

-458 KRAKYNRVTAGF
+458 KRAKFNRVTAGF

-482 MLESTALRATD
+482 MVESTALRATD

-504 PFTANTYRAQNIGQ
+504 PFTANSYRAQNIGQ

-554 GWNAK
+554 GWSAK

-602 PDPFSVPAVAGL
+602 PDPFSVPAVSGL

-638 WTAPTEVYSQKGQ
+638 WTAPSEVYAQKGQ
-651 VEVQTQ
+651 VEVQSK

-670 AAELGTAWISPVQD
+670 AAELGVAWVSPVQD

-698 GVRGAWSQGAVQVVG
+698 GVRGAWNQGTVQVVG

-728 KRLTWGPVTD
+728 ERLTWGPVTD

-811 ENVFANYP
+811 ENVFASYT
-819 LNSTPVLA
+819 LNTTPVVA
-827 IDTSRMWGNDA
+827 PDSSRMWSNDT
-838 AQLWTNSTA
+838 AQLWTNTTA
-847 VFLLPQYQA
+847 VFLVPQYQA
-856 IFWMG
+856 IFWTG
-861 SVTFTDSGNLT
+861 SVTFTESGSLT
-872 IAASVSG
+872 IAATVSG
-879 YAWKLTWKKNSDVAY
+879 YAWKITWKKSSDVAY

-909 QFRIDVDQSNQQGQ
+909 QLRIDVDQSNLQGL
-923 IGTVVAQIDV
+923 IGSVVAQIDV
-933 PDKTIRLPDVVIAS
+933 PDKTIRLPDVLIAA
-947 GGSRLSIG
+947 GGTRLAIG

-970 DGGSAITARVVDKS
+970 DGGSATTARVVDKS

>member
-9 IVGSVVSEAAGAVVA
+9 IVGSVVSEAVGAVVA
-24 DAVLGMVIDSGITAA
+24 DAVLGMVIESGITAA

-68 AVHSLLGTNS
+68 AVQSLIGSNS

-121 EVSGQIGGYG
+121 EVSGSS

-139 VLAEGPVTSIDNVY
+139 VLSEGPVTAIDNVY
-153 LDEVLSTDAK
+153 LDDVLSTDAK
-163 FAGLLTITKHL
+163 FTGLLTVTKHL
-174 GTLGE
+174 GTPGE
-179 GADAALTADVPKWT
+179 AADAALTADVPKWT
-193 SDCKLSNCAY
+193 SACKLSNCAY

-234 IASGEVPVEQTRYS
+234 DGQTRYS
-248 NNPALVLRDYLSNSL
+248 NNPALVIRDYLSNTI
-263 YGRGIASS
+263 YGRGIATS
-271 AIDDASIAAAANACD
+271 AIDDTSIAAAANACD

-299 VSTATNTSR
+299 VNTTTE
-308 LALTFAQP
+308 ALTFAQP

-328 STATLPSPL
+328 STATVPSTL
-337 LAGTTYYA
+337 VAGTTYYA
-345 IKATDTSYQLAT
+345 IKLTDTSYQLAT
-357 SVVNAFTGTAIDLTN
+357 TLANAFAGTAIDLT
-372 MTSTGSGQHTL
+372 SAGSGQHTL

-431 ATTATIASSF
+431 ATTASGF
-441 GFTESNITG
+441 GFNESNITG

-482 MLESTALRATD
+482 MVESTALRATD

-504 PFTANTYRAQNIGQ
+504 PFTANSYRAQNIGQ
-518 LTLNQSRYGLVVK
+518 LTLNQSRCGLVVK

-544 DVVPITHSTP
+544 DVVPITHTTP
-554 GWNAK
+554 GWSAK

-582 ASVYTQAVL
+582 ASVYTRAVL
-591 SPAAVIAQSNL
+591 SPAAVIAESNL
-602 PDPFSVPAVAGL
+602 PDPFSVPAVSGL
-614 TLTSGTSELLRLA
+614 TLSSGTSELLRLA

-638 WTAPTEVYSQKGQ
+638 WTAPTEVYAQKGQ
-651 VEVQTQ
+651 VEVQSK

-670 AAELGTAWISPVQD
+670 AAELGVAWVSPVQD

-698 GVRGAWSQGAVQVVG
+698 GVRGAWSQGTVQVVG

-728 KRLTWGPVTD
+728 ERLTWGPVTD

-811 ENVFANYP
+811 ENVFASYT
-819 LNSTPVLA
+819 LNTTPVVA
-827 IDTSRMWGNDA
+827 PDSSRMWSNDT
-838 AQLWTNSTA
+838 AQLWTNTTA
-847 VFLLPQYQA
+847 VFLVPQYQA
-856 IFWMG
+856 IFWTG
-861 SVTFTDSGNLT
+861 SVTFTESGSLT
-872 IAASVSG
+872 IAATVSG
-879 YAWKLTWKKNSDVAY
+879 YAWKITWKKSSDVAY

-909 QFRIDVDQSNQQGQ
+909 QFRIDVDQSNLQGL
-923 IGTVVAQIDV
+923 IGSVVAQIDL
-933 PDKTIRLPDVVIAS
+933 PDKTIRLPDVVIAA
-947 GGSRLSIG
+947 GGTRLAIG
-955 TGWRNV
+955 SGWRNV
-961 VIVSLTLHS
+961 LIVSLTLHS
-970 DGGSAITARVVDKS
+970 DGGSATTARVVDKS

>member
-9 IVGSVVSEAAGAVVA
+9 IVGSVVSEAVGAVVA
-24 DAVLGMVIDSGITAA
+24 DAVLGMVIESGITAA

-68 AVHSLLGTNS
+68 AVQSLIGSNS

-121 EVSGQIGGYG
+121 EVSGSS

-139 VLAEGPVTSIDNVY
+139 VLSEGPVTAIDNVY
-153 LDEVLSTDAK
+153 LDDVLSSDAK
-163 FAGLLTITKHL
+163 FNGLVTVTKHL
-174 GTLGE
+174 GTPGE
-179 GADAALTADVPKWT
+179 AADAALTADVPKWT
-193 SDCKLSNCAY
+193 SACKLSNCAY

-229 LYDPR
+229 LFDPR
-234 IASGEVPVEQTRYS
+234 NGQTRYS
-248 NNPALVLRDYLSNSL
+248 NNPALVLRDYLSNTI

-271 AIDDASIAAAANACD
+271 AIDDTSIAAAANACD

-299 VSTATNTSR
+299 VSTTTE
-308 LALTFAQP
+308 ALTFSQP

-337 LAGTTYYA
+337 VAGTTYYA
-345 IKATDTSYQLAT
+345 IKVTDTSYQLAT
-357 SVVNAFTGTAIDLTN
+357 TLANAFAGVAIDLT
-372 MTSTGSGQHTL
+372 SAGSGQHTL
-383 AQVNYAA
+383 TQVNYAA

-431 ATTATIASSF
+431 ATTASSF

-482 MLESTALRATD
+482 MVESTALRATD

-504 PFTANTYRAQNIGQ
+504 PFTANSYRAQNIGQ
-518 LTLNQSRYGLVVK
+518 LTLNQSRYGLIVK

-554 GWNAK
+554 GWSAK

-602 PDPFSVPAVAGL
+602 PDPFSVPAVSGL
-614 TLTSGTSELLRLA
+614 TLASGTSELLRLA

-638 WTAPTEVYSQKGQ
+638 WTAPTEVYAQKGQ
-651 VEVQTQ
+651 VEIQSK

-670 AAELGTAWISPVQD
+670 AAELGVAWVSPVQD
-684 SASYNVRIRAINSI
+684 GASYNVRIRAINSI
-698 GVRGAWSQGAVQVVG
+698 GVRGAWSQGTVQVVG

-728 KRLTWGPVTD
+728 ERLTWGPVTD

-762 HTGLLAVSP
+762 HTGLLSVSP

-811 ENVFANYP
+811 ENVFASYT
-819 LNSTPVLA
+819 LNTTPVVA
-827 IDTSRMWGNDA
+827 PDSSRMWSNDT
-838 AQLWTNSTA
+838 AQLWTNTAA
-847 VFLLPQYQA
+847 VFLVPQYQA
-856 IFWMG
+856 ISWTG
-861 SVTFTDSGNLT
+861 SVTFTESGSLT
-872 IAASVSG
+872 IAATISG
-879 YAWKLTWKKNSDVAY
+879 YAWKITWKKTTDVAY

-909 QFRIDVDQSNQQGQ
+909 QFRIDIDQSNLQGL
-923 IGTVVAQIDV
+923 IGSVVAQIDV

-947 GGSRLSIG
+947 GGTRLAIG

-970 DGGSAITARVVDKS
+970 DGGSATTARVVDKS

>member
-9 IVGSVVSEAAGAVVA
+9 IVGSVVSEAVGAVVA
-24 DAVLGMVIDSGITAA
+24 DAVLGMVIESGITAA

-68 AVHSLLGTNS
+68 AVQSLIGSNS

-121 EVSGQIGGYG
+121 EVSGSS

-139 VLAEGPVTSIDNVY
+139 VLSEGPVTAIDNVY
-153 LDEVLSTDAK
+153 LDDVLSTDAK
-163 FAGLLTITKHL
+163 FTGLLTVTKHL
-174 GTLGE
+174 GTPGE

-193 SDCKLSNCAY
+193 SACKLSNCAY
-203 LYVKLKYDRNAFS
+203 LYLKLKYDRNAFS

-234 IASGEVPVEQTRYS
+234 DGQTRYS
-248 NNPALVLRDYLSNSL
+248 NNPALVLRDYLINTI

-271 AIDDASIAAAANACD
+271 AIDDTSIAAAANACD

-299 VSTATNTSR
+299 VSTTTE
-308 LALTFAQP
+308 ALTFAQP

-328 STATLPSPL
+328 STAIVPSPL
-337 LAGTTYYA
+337 VAGTTYYA
-345 IKATDTSYQLAT
+345 IKVTDTSYQLAT
-357 SVVNAFTGTAIDLTN
+357 TLANAFAGTAIDLT
-372 MTSTGSGQHTL
+372 SAGSGQHTL
-383 AQVNYAA
+383 AQANYAA

-431 ATTATIASSF
+431 ATTASSF

-482 MLESTALRATD
+482 MVESTALRATD

-504 PFTANTYRAQNIGQ
+504 PFTANSYRAQNIGQ

-554 GWNAK
+554 GWSAK

-573 VYVVAREYS
+573 VYVVAREYG

-602 PDPFSVPAVAGL
+602 PDPFSVPAMSGL
-614 TLTSGTSELLRLA
+614 MLASGTSELLRLA

-638 WTAPTEVYSQKGQ
+638 WTAPTEVYAQKGQ

-670 AAELGTAWISPVQD
+670 AAELGVAWVSPVQD
-684 SASYNVRIRAINSI
+684 GASYNVRIRAINSI
-698 GVRGAWSQGAVQVVG
+698 GVRGAWSHGTVQVVG

-728 KRLTWGPVTD
+728 ERLTWGPVSD

-811 ENVFANYP
+811 ENVFASYT
-819 LNSTPVLA
+819 LNTTPVVA
-827 IDTSRMWGNDA
+827 PDSSRMWSNDT
-838 AQLWTNSTA
+838 AQLWTNTTT
-847 VFLLPQYQA
+847 VFLVPQYQA
-856 IFWMG
+856 IFWTG
-861 SVTFTDSGNLT
+861 SVTFTESGSLT
-872 IAASVSG
+872 IAATVSG
-879 YAWKLTWKKNSDVAY
+879 YAWKITWKKSSDVAY

-909 QFRIDVDQSNQQGQ
+909 QFRIDVDQSNLQGL
-923 IGTVVAQIDV
+923 IGSVVAQIDV

-955 TGWRNV
+955 TGWRSV

-970 DGGSAITARVVDKS
+970 DGGSATTARVVDKS

>member
-9 IVGSVVSEAAGAVVA
+9 IVGSVVSEAVGAVVA
-24 DAVLGMVIDSGITAA
+24 DAVLGMVIESGITAA

-68 AVHSLLGTNS
+68 AVQSLIGSNS

-121 EVSGQIGGYG
+121 EVSGSS

-139 VLAEGPVTSIDNVY
+139 VLSEGPVTAIDNVY
-153 LDEVLSTDAK
+153 LDDVLSTDAK
-163 FAGLLTITKHL
+163 FTGLLTVTKHL
-174 GTLGE
+174 GTPGE
-179 GADAALTADVPKWT
+179 AADAALTADVPKWT
-193 SDCKLSNCAY
+193 SACKLSNCAY

-234 IASGEVPVEQTRYS
+234 DGQTRYS
-248 NNPALVLRDYLSNSL
+248 NNPALVLRDYLSNTI

-271 AIDDASIAAAANACD
+271 AIDDTSIAAAANACD

-299 VSTATNTSR
+299 VSTTTE
-308 LALTFAQP
+308 ALTFSQP

-328 STATLPSPL
+328 STATVPSPL
-337 LAGTTYYA
+337 VAGTTYYA
-345 IKATDTSYQLAT
+345 IKVTDTSYQLAT
-357 SVVNAFTGTAIDLTN
+357 TMANAFAGTAIDLT
-372 MTSTGSGQHTL
+372 SAGSGQHTL

-411 TACRGMLVFSGG
+411 TSCRGMLVFSGG

-431 ATTATIASSF
+431 ATTASSF

-482 MLESTALRATD
+482 MVESTALRATD

-504 PFTANTYRAQNIGQ
+504 PFTANSYRAQNIGQ

-554 GWNAK
+554 GWSAK

-602 PDPFSVPAVAGL
+602 PDPFSVPAVSGL

-638 WTAPTEVYSQKGQ
+638 WTAPTEVYAQKGQ
-651 VEVQTQ
+651 VEVQSK

-670 AAELGTAWISPVQD
+670 AAELGVAWVSPVQD

-698 GVRGAWSQGAVQVVG
+698 GVRGAWSQGTVQVVG

-728 KRLTWGPVTD
+728 ERLTWGPVTD

-811 ENVFANYP
+811 ENVFASYT
-819 LNSTPVLA
+819 LNTTPAVA
-827 IDTSRMWGNDA
+827 PDSSRMWSNDS
-838 AQLWTNSTA
+838 AQLWTNTTA
-847 VFLLPQYQA
+847 VFLVPQYQA
-856 IFWMG
+856 IFWTG
-861 SVTFTDSGNLT
+861 SVTFTESGSLT
-872 IAASVSG
+872 IAATVSG
-879 YAWKLTWKKNSDVAY
+879 YAWKITWKKSSDVAY

-909 QFRIDVDQSNQQGQ
+909 QFRIDVDQSNLQGL
-923 IGTVVAQIDV
+923 IGSVVAQIDV
-933 PDKTIRLPDVVIAS
+933 PDKTIRLPDVLIAT

-970 DGGSAITARVVDKS
+970 DGGTATTARVVDKS

>member
-9 IVGSVVSEAAGAVVA
+9 IVGSVVSEAVGAVVA
-24 DAVLGMVIDSGITAA
+24 DAVLGMVIESGITAA

-68 AVHSLLGTNS
+68 AVQSLIGSNS

-121 EVSGQIGGYG
+121 EVSGSS

-139 VLAEGPVTSIDNVY
+139 VLSEGPVTAIDNVY
-153 LDEVLSTDAK
+153 LDDVLSTDAK
-163 FAGLLTITKHL
+163 FTGLLTVTKHL
-174 GTLGE
+174 GTPGE
-179 GADAALTADVPKWT
+179 AADAALTADVPKWT
-193 SDCKLSNCAY
+193 SACKLSNCAY

-216 GLPTITADVRGRT
+216 GLPIITADVRGRT

-234 IASGEVPVEQTRYS
+234 DGQTRYS
-248 NNPALVLRDYLSNSL
+248 NNPALVLRDYLSNTI
-263 YGRGIASS
+263 YGRGISSS
-271 AIDDASIAAAANACD
+271 AIDDTSIAAAANACD
-286 VRITAPSFSDIFT
+286 VRITAPIFSDIFT
-299 VSTATNTSR
+299 VSTTTE
-308 LALTFAQP
+308 ALTFAQP

-328 STATLPSPL
+328 STATVPSPL
-337 LAGTTYYA
+337 VAGTTYYA
-345 IKATDTSYQLAT
+345 IKVTDTSYQLAT
-357 SVVNAFTGTAIDLTN
+357 TMANAFAGTAIDLT
-372 MTSTGSGQHTL
+372 SAGSGQHTL

-431 ATTATIASSF
+431 ATTASSF

-482 MLESTALRATD
+482 MVESTALRATD

-504 PFTANTYRAQNIGQ
+504 PFTANSYRAQNIGQ

-554 GWNAK
+554 GWSAK

-602 PDPFSVPAVAGL
+602 PDPFSVPAVSGL

-638 WTAPTEVYSQKGQ
+638 WTAPTEVYAQKGQ
-651 VEVQTQ
+651 VEVQSK

-670 AAELGTAWISPVQD
+670 AAELGVAWVSPVQD

-698 GVRGAWSQGAVQVVG
+698 GVRGAWSQGTVQVVG

-728 KRLTWGPVTD
+728 ERLTWGPVTD

-811 ENVFANYP
+811 ENVFASYT
-819 LNSTPVLA
+819 LNTTPVVA
-827 IDTSRMWGNDA
+827 PDSSRMWSNDT
-838 AQLWTNSTA
+838 AQLWTNTTA
-847 VFLLPQYQA
+847 VFLVPQYLA
-856 IFWMG
+856 IFWTG
-861 SVTFTDSGNLT
+861 SVTFTESGSLT
-872 IAASVSG
+872 IAATVSG
-879 YAWKLTWKKNSDVAY
+879 YAWKITWKKSSDVAY
-894 VPFPGRAWADAGTTY
+894 VPFLGRAWADAGTTY
-909 QFRIDVDQSNQQGQ
+909 QFRIDVDQSNLQGL
-923 IGTVVAQIDV
+923 IGSVVAQIDV
-933 PDKTIRLPDVVIAS
+933 PDKTIRLPDVQIATS
-947 GGSRLSIG
+947 GSRLSIG

-970 DGGSAITARVVDKS
+970 DGGSATTARVVDKS

>member
-9 IVGSVVSEAAGAVVA
+9 IVGSVVSEAVGAVVA
-24 DAVLGMVIDSGITAA
+24 DAVLGMVIESGITAA

-68 AVHSLLGTNS
+68 AVQSLIGSNS

-121 EVSGQIGGYG
+121 EVSGSS

-139 VLAEGPVTSIDNVY
+139 VLSEGPVTAIDNVY
-153 LDEVLSTDAK
+153 LDDVLSTDAK
-163 FAGLLTITKHL
+163 FTGLLTVTKHL
-174 GTLGE
+174 GTPGE
-179 GADAALTADVPKWT
+179 AADATLTADVPKWT
-193 SDCKLSNCAY
+193 SACKLSNCAY

-234 IASGEVPVEQTRYS
+234 DGQTRYS
-248 NNPALVLRDYLSNSL
+248 NNPALVIRDYLSNAI
-263 YGRGIASS
+263 YGRGIASI
-271 AIDDASIAAAANACD
+271 AIDDTSIAAAANACD
-286 VRITAPSFSDIFT
+286 IRITAPSFSDIFT
-299 VSTATNTSR
+299 VSTTTE
-308 LALTFAQP
+308 ALTFSQP
-316 IPIDTGD
+316 IPVDTGD

-328 STATLPSPL
+328 STATVPSPL
-337 LAGTTYYA
+337 VAGTTYYA
-345 IKATDTSYQLAT
+345 IKVTDISYQLAT
-357 SVVNAFTGTAIDLTN
+357 TMANAFAGTAIDLT
-372 MTSTGSGQHTL
+372 SAGSGQHMLT
-383 AQVNYAA
+383 QVNYAA

-431 ATTATIASSF
+431 ATTASSF

-482 MLESTALRATD
+482 MVESTALRATD

-504 PFTANTYRAQNIGQ
+504 PFTANSYRAQNIGQ

-554 GWNAK
+554 GWSAK

-602 PDPFSVPAVAGL
+602 PDPFSVPAVSGL
-614 TLTSGTSELLRLA
+614 TLASGTSELLRLA

-638 WTAPTEVYSQKGQ
+638 WTAPTEVYAQKGQ

-670 AAELGTAWISPVQD
+670 AAELGVAWVSPVQD
-684 SASYNVRIRAINSI
+684 GASYNVRIRAINSI
-698 GVRGAWSQGAVQVVG
+698 GVRGAWSQGTVQVVG

-728 KRLTWGPVTD
+728 ERLTWGPVTD

-811 ENVFANYP
+811 ENVFASYT
-819 LNSTPVLA
+819 LNTTPVVA
-827 IDTSRMWGNDA
+827 PDSSRMWSNDT
-838 AQLWTNSTA
+838 AQLWTNTTA
-847 VFLLPQYQA
+847 VFLVPQYQA
-856 IFWMG
+856 ISWTG
-861 SVTFTDSGNLT
+861 SVTFTESGSLT
-872 IAASVSG
+872 IAATISG
-879 YAWKLTWKKNSDVAY
+879 YAWKITWKKTTDVAY

-909 QFRIDVDQSNQQGQ
+909 QFRIDVDQSNLQGL
-923 IGTVVAQIDV
+923 IGSVVAQIDV

-970 DGGSAITARVVDKS
+970 DGGSATTARVVDKS

>member
-9 IVGSVVSEAAGAVVA
+9 IVGSVVSEAVGAVVA
-24 DAVLGMVIDSGITAA
+24 DAVLGMVIESGITAA

-68 AVHSLLGTNS
+68 AVQSLIGSNS

-121 EVSGQIGGYG
+121 EVSGSS

-139 VLAEGPVTSIDNVY
+139 VLSEGPVTAIDNVY
-153 LDEVLSTDAK
+153 LDDVLSTDAK
-163 FAGLLTITKHL
+163 FTGLLTVTKHL
-174 GTLGE
+174 GTPGE
-179 GADAALTADVPKWT
+179 AADAALTADVPKWT
-193 SDCKLSNCAY
+193 SACKLSNCAY

-229 LYDPR
+229 LFDPR
-234 IASGEVPVEQTRYS
+234 DGQTRYS
-248 NNPALVLRDYLSNSL
+248 NNPALVLRDYLSNTI
-263 YGRGIASS
+263 YGRGIASN
-271 AIDDASIAAAANACD
+271 AIDDTSISAAANACD
-286 VRITAPSFSDIFT
+286 IRITAPSFSDIFT
-299 VSTATNTSR
+299 VNTATE
-308 LALTFAQP
+308 ALTFAQP

-328 STATLPSPL
+328 STATMPSPL
-337 LAGTTYYA
+337 VAGTTYYA
-345 IKATDTSYQLAT
+345 IKLTDTSYQLAT
-357 SVVNAFTGTAIDLTN
+357 TLANAFAGTAIDLT
-372 MTSTGSGQHTL
+372 SAGSGQHTL

-431 ATTATIASSF
+431 ATTASGF

-482 MLESTALRATD
+482 MVESTALRATD

-504 PFTANTYRAQNIGQ
+504 PFTANSYRAQNIGQ

-554 GWNAK
+554 GWSAK

-602 PDPFSVPAVAGL
+602 PDPFSVPAVSGL
-614 TLTSGTSELLRLA
+614 TLASGTSELLRLA

-638 WTAPTEVYSQKGQ
+638 WTAPTEVYAQKGQ

-670 AAELGTAWISPVQD
+670 AAELGVAWVSPVQD
-684 SASYNVRIRAINSI
+684 GASYNVRIRAINSI
-698 GVRGAWSQGAVQVVG
+698 GVRGAWSQGTVQVVG

-728 KRLTWGPVTD
+728 ERLTWGPVSD

-791 TGNESLNVTAIACN
+791 TGNESLNVRALACN

-811 ENVFANYP
+811 ENVFASYT
-819 LNSTPVLA
+819 LNTTPVVA
-827 IDTSRMWGNDA
+827 PDSSRMWSNDT
-838 AQLWTNSTA
+838 AQLWTNTTA
-847 VFLLPQYQA
+847 VFLVPQYQA
-856 IFWMG
+856 ISWTG
-861 SVTFTDSGNLT
+861 SVTFTESGSLT
-872 IAASVSG
+872 IAATISG
-879 YAWKLTWKKNSDVAY
+879 YAWKITWKKTTDVAY

-909 QFRIDVDQSNQQGQ
+909 QFRIDVDQSNLQGL
-923 IGTVVAQIDV
+923 IGSVVAQIDV
-933 PDKTIRLPDVVIAS
+933 PDKTIRLPDVLIAT

-970 DGGSAITARVVDKS
+970 DGGSATTARVVDKS

>member
-9 IVGSVVSEAAGAVVA
+9 IVGSVVSEAVGAVVA
-24 DAVLGMVIDSGITAA
+24 DAVLGMVIESGITAA

-68 AVHSLLGTNS
+68 AVQSLIGSNS

-121 EVSGQIGGYG
+121 EVSGSS

-139 VLAEGPVTSIDNVY
+139 VLSEGPVTAIDNVY
-153 LDEVLSTDAK
+153 LDDVLSTDAK
-163 FAGLLTITKHL
+163 FTGLLTVTKHL
-174 GTLGE
+174 GTPGE
-179 GADAALTADVPKWT
+179 AADAALTADVPKWT
-193 SDCKLSNCAY
+193 SACKLSNCAY

-234 IASGEVPVEQTRYS
+234 DGQTRYS
-248 NNPALVLRDYLSNSL
+248 NNPALVIRDYLSNAI

-271 AIDDASIAAAANACD
+271 AIDDTSIAAAANACD
-286 VRITAPSFSDIFT
+286 IRITAPIFSDIFT
-299 VSTATNTSR
+299 VSTTTE
-308 LALTFAQP
+308 ALTFAQP

-328 STATLPSPL
+328 STATVPSPL
-337 LAGTTYYA
+337 VAGTTYYA
-345 IKATDTSYQLAT
+345 IKVTDTSYQLAT
-357 SVVNAFTGTAIDLTN
+357 TMANSFAGTAIDLT
-372 MTSTGSGQHTL
+372 SAGSGQHTL

-431 ATTATIASSF
+431 ATTASSF

-482 MLESTALRATD
+482 MVESTALRATD

-504 PFTANTYRAQNIGQ
+504 PFTANSYRAQNIGQ

-554 GWNAK
+554 GWSAK

-602 PDPFSVPAVAGL
+602 PDPFSVPAVSGL
-614 TLTSGTSELLRLA
+614 TLASGTSELLRLA

-638 WTAPTEVYSQKGQ
+638 WTAPTEVYAQKGQ

-670 AAELGTAWISPVQD
+670 AAELGVAWVSPVQD

-698 GVRGAWSQGAVQVVG
+698 GVRGAWSQGTVQVVG

-728 KRLTWGPVTD
+728 ERLTWGPVTD

-811 ENVFANYP
+811 ENVFASYT
-819 LNSTPVLA
+819 LNTTSVVAP
-827 IDTSRMWGNDA
+827 DSSRMWSNDT
-838 AQLWTNSTA
+838 AQLWTNTTA
-847 VFLLPQYQA
+847 VFLVPQYQA
-856 IFWMG
+856 IFWTG
-861 SVTFTDSGNLT
+861 SVTFTESGSLT
-872 IAASVSG
+872 IAATVSG
-879 YAWKLTWKKNSDVAY
+879 YAWKITWKKSSDVAY

-909 QFRIDVDQSNQQGQ
+909 QFRIDVDQSNLQGL
-923 IGTVVAQIDV
+923 IGSVVAQIDV
-933 PDKTIRLPDVVIAS
+933 PDKTIRLPDVQIAT

-970 DGGSAITARVVDKS
+970 DGGSATTARVVDKS
-984 TSGPLIQ
+984 TTGPLIQ

>member
-9 IVGSVVSEAAGAVVA
+9 IVGSVVSEAVGIVVA
-24 DAVLGMVIDSGITAA
+24 DAVLGMVIESGITAV

-68 AVHSLLGTNS
+68 AVQSLIGSNS

-121 EVSGQIGGYG
+121 EVSGSS

-139 VLAEGPVTSIDNVY
+139 VLSEGPVTAIDNVY
-153 LDEVLSTDAK
+153 LDDVLSTDAK
-163 FAGLLTITKHL
+163 FTGLLTVTKHL
-174 GTLGE
+174 GTPGE
-179 GADAALTADVPKWT
+179 AADAALTADVPKWT
-193 SDCKLSNCAY
+193 SACKLSNCAY

-234 IASGEVPVEQTRYS
+234 DGQTRYS
-248 NNPALVLRDYLSNSL
+248 NNPALVIRDYLSNAI

-271 AIDDASIAAAANACD
+271 AIDDTSIAAAANACD
-286 VRITAPSFSDIFT
+286 IRITAPSFSDIFT
-299 VSTATNTSR
+299 VSTTTE
-308 LALTFAQP
+308 ALTFAQP

-328 STATLPSPL
+328 STATVPSPL
-337 LAGTTYYA
+337 VAGTTYYA

-357 SVVNAFTGTAIDLTN
+357 TLANAYAGVAIDLT
-372 MTSTGSGQHTL
+372 SAGSGQHTL

-431 ATTATIASSF
+431 ATTASSF

-482 MLESTALRATD
+482 MVESTALRATD

-504 PFTANTYRAQNIGQ
+504 PFTANSYRAQNIGQ

-544 DVVPITHSTP
+544 DVVPITHTTP
-554 GWNAK
+554 GWSAK

-602 PDPFSVPAVAGL
+602 PDPFSVPAVSGL
-614 TLTSGTSELLRLA
+614 TLASGTTELLRLS

-638 WTAPTEVYSQKGQ
+638 WTAPTEVYAQKGQ

-670 AAELGTAWISPVQD
+670 AAELGVAWVSPVQD
-684 SASYNVRIRAINSI
+684 GASYNVRIRAINSI
-698 GVRGAWSQGAVQVVG
+698 GVRGAWSQGTVQVVG

-728 KRLTWGPVTD
+728 ERLTWGPVSD

-811 ENVFANYP
+811 ENVFASYT
-819 LNSTPVLA
+819 LNTTPVLA
-827 IDTSRMWGNDA
+827 PDSSRMWSNDS
-838 AQLWTNSTA
+838 AQLWTNTTA
-847 VFLLPQYQA
+847 VFLVPQYQA
-856 IFWMG
+856 IFWTG
-861 SVTFTDSGNLT
+861 SVTFTESGSLT
-872 IAASVSG
+872 IAATVSG
-879 YAWKLTWKKNSDVAY
+879 YAWKITWKKSSDVAY

-909 QFRIDVDQSNQQGQ
+909 QFRIDVDQSNLQGL
-923 IGTVVAQIDV
+923 IGSVVAQIDV
-933 PDKTIRLPDVVIAS
+933 PDKTIRLPDVVITS

-970 DGGSAITARVVDKS
+970 DGGSATTARVVDKS
-984 TSGPLIQ
+984 ITGPLIQ

-1003 VDAYVQGY
+1003 VDAFVQGY

>member
-9 IVGSVVSEAAGAVVA
+9 IVGSVVSEAVGAVVA
-24 DAVLGMVIDSGITAA
+24 DAVLGMVIESGITAA

-68 AVHSLLGTNS
+68 AVQSLIGSNS

-121 EVSGQIGGYG
+121 EVSGSS

-139 VLAEGPVTSIDNVY
+139 VLSEGPVTAIDNVY
-153 LDEVLSTDAK
+153 LDDVLSTDAK
-163 FAGLLTITKHL
+163 FTGLLTVTKHL
-174 GTLGE
+174 GTPGE
-179 GADAALTADVPKWT
+179 AADAALTADVPKWT
-193 SDCKLSNCAY
+193 SACKLSNCAY

-234 IASGEVPVEQTRYS
+234 DGQTRYS
-248 NNPALVLRDYLSNSL
+248 NNPALVIRDYLSNAI

-271 AIDDASIAAAANACD
+271 AIDDTSIAAAANACD
-286 VRITAPSFSDIFT
+286 IRITAPSFSDIFT
-299 VSTATNTSR
+299 VSTTTE
-308 LALTFAQP
+308 ALTFAQP

-328 STATLPSPL
+328 STATVPSPL
-337 LAGTTYYA
+337 VAGTTYYA

-357 SVVNAFTGTAIDLTN
+357 TLANAYAGVAIDLT
-372 MTSTGSGQHTL
+372 SAGSGQHTL

-431 ATTATIASSF
+431 ATTASSF

-482 MLESTALRATD
+482 MVESTALRATD

-504 PFTANTYRAQNIGQ
+504 PFTANSYRAQNIGQ

-554 GWNAK
+554 GWSAK

-602 PDPFSVPAVAGL
+602 PDPFSVPAVSGL
-614 TLTSGTSELLRLA
+614 TLASGTTELLRLS

-638 WTAPTEVYSQKGQ
+638 WTAPTEVYAQKGQ

-670 AAELGTAWISPVQD
+670 AAELGVAWVSPVQD
-684 SASYNVRIRAINSI
+684 GASYNVRIRAINSI
-698 GVRGAWSQGAVQVVG
+698 GVRGAWSQGTVQVVG

-728 KRLTWGPVTD
+728 ERLTWGPVSD

-811 ENVFANYP
+811 ENVFASYT
-819 LNSTPVLA
+819 LNTTPVVA
-827 IDTSRMWGNDA
+827 PDSSRMWSNDT
-838 AQLWTNSTA
+838 AQLWTNTTA
-847 VFLLPQYQA
+847 VFLVPQYQA
-856 IFWMG
+856 ISWTG
-861 SVTFTDSGNLT
+861 SVTFSESGSLT
-872 IAASVSG
+872 IAATVSG
-879 YAWKLTWKKNSDVAY
+879 YAWKITWKKSSDVAY
-894 VPFPGRAWADAGTTY
+894 VPFPGRAWADVGTTY
-909 QFRIDVDQSNQQGQ
+909 QFRIDVDQSNLQGL
-923 IGTVVAQIDV
+923 IGSVVAQIDV

-955 TGWRNV
+955 TGWRSV

-970 DGGSAITARVVDKS
+970 DGGSATTARVVDKS
-984 TSGPLIQ
+984 ITGPLIQ

>member
-1 MAGIVIGA
+1 
-9 IVGSVVSEAAGAVVA
+9 VVSEAVGAVVA
-24 DAVLGMVIDSGITAA
+24 DAVLGMVIESGITAA

-68 AVHSLLGTNS
+68 AVQSLIGSNS

-121 EVSGQIGGYG
+121 EVSGSS

-139 VLAEGPVTSIDNVY
+139 VLSEGPVTAIDNVY
-153 LDEVLSTDAK
+153 LDDVLSSDAK
-163 FAGLLTITKHL
+163 FTGLLTVTKHL
-174 GTLGE
+174 GTPGE

-193 SDCKLSNCAY
+193 SACKLSNCAY

-216 GLPTITADVRGRT
+216 GLPTITADVRGRS

-234 IASGEVPVEQTRYS
+234 DGQTRYS
-248 NNPALVLRDYLSNSL
+248 NNPALVLRDYLSNTI

-271 AIDDASIAAAANACD
+271 AIDDTSIAAAANACD
-286 VRITAPSFSDIFT
+286 VRITAPIFSDIFT
-299 VSTATNTSR
+299 VSTTTE
-308 LALTFAQP
+308 ALTFSQP

-337 LAGTTYYA
+337 VAGTTYYA

-357 SVVNAFTGTAIDLTN
+357 TLANAFAGIAIDLTFA
-372 MTSTGSGQHTL
+372 GSGQHTL

-431 ATTATIASSF
+431 ATTASSF

-482 MLESTALRATD
+482 MVESTALRATD

-504 PFTANTYRAQNIGQ
+504 PFTANSYRAQNIGQ
-518 LTLNQSRYGLVVK
+518 LTLNQSRYGLIAK

-554 GWNAK
+554 GWSAK

-602 PDPFSVPAVAGL
+602 PDPFSVPAVSGL
-614 TLTSGTSELLRLA
+614 TLASGTSELLRLA

-638 WTAPTEVYSQKGQ
+638 WTAPTEVYAQKGQ

-670 AAELGTAWISPVQD
+670 AAELGVAWVSPVQD
-684 SASYNVRIRAINSI
+684 GASYNVRIRAINSI
-698 GVRGAWSQGAVQVVG
+698 GVRGAWSQGTVQVVG

-728 KRLTWGPVTD
+728 ERLTWGPVSD

-811 ENVFANYP
+811 ENVFASYT
-819 LNSTPVLA
+819 LNTTPVVA
-827 IDTSRMWGNDA
+827 PDSSRMWSNDT
-838 AQLWTNSTA
+838 AQLWTNTTA
-847 VFLLPQYQA
+847 VFLVPQYQA
-856 IFWMG
+856 ISWMG
-861 SVTFTDSGNLT
+861 SVTFTESGSLT
-872 IAASVSG
+872 IAATISG
-879 YAWKLTWKKNSDVAY
+879 YAWKITWKKTTDAAY

-909 QFRIDVDQSNQQGQ
+909 QFRIDVDQSNLQGL
-923 IGTVVAQIDV
+923 IGSVVAQIDV

-947 GGSRLSIG
+947 VGTRLAIG

-970 DGGSAITARVVDKS
+970 DGGSATTARVVDKS

>member
-9 IVGSVVSEAAGAVVA
+9 IVGSVVSEAVGAVVA
-24 DAVLGMVIDSGITAA
+24 DAVLGMVIESGITAA

-68 AVHSLLGTNS
+68 AVQSLIGSNS

-121 EVSGQIGGYG
+121 EVSGSS

-139 VLAEGPVTSIDNVY
+139 VLSEGPVTAIDNVY
-153 LDEVLSTDAK
+153 LDDVLSTDAK
-163 FAGLLTITKHL
+163 FTGLLTVTKHL
-174 GTLGE
+174 GTPGE
-179 GADAALTADVPKWT
+179 AADAALTADVPKWT
-193 SDCKLSNCAY
+193 SACKLSNCAY

-234 IASGEVPVEQTRYS
+234 DGQTRYS
-248 NNPALVLRDYLSNSL
+248 NNPALVLRDYLSNTI
-263 YGRGIASS
+263 YGRGISSS
-271 AIDDASIAAAANACD
+271 AIDDTSIAAAANACD

-299 VSTATNTSR
+299 VSTTTE
-308 LALTFAQP
+308 ALTFAQP

-328 STATLPSPL
+328 STATVPSPL
-337 LAGTTYYA
+337 VAGTTYYA
-345 IKATDTSYQLAT
+345 IKVTDTSYQLAT
-357 SVVNAFTGTAIDLTN
+357 TLANAYAGVAIDLT
-372 MTSTGSGQHTL
+372 SAGSGQHTL

-431 ATTATIASSF
+431 ATTASSF

-482 MLESTALRATD
+482 MVESTALRATD

-504 PFTANTYRAQNIGQ
+504 PFTANSYRAQNIGQ

-554 GWNAK
+554 GWSAK

-602 PDPFSVPAVAGL
+602 PDPFSVPAVSGL
-614 TLTSGTSELLRLA
+614 TLASGTSELLRLA

-638 WTAPTEVYSQKGQ
+638 WTAPTEVYAQKGQ
-651 VEVQTQ
+651 VEVQSK

-670 AAELGTAWISPVQD
+670 AAELGVAWVSPVQD

-698 GVRGAWSQGAVQVVG
+698 GVRGAWSQGTVQVVG

-728 KRLTWGPVTD
+728 ERLTWGPVTD

-811 ENVFANYP
+811 ENVFASYT
-819 LNSTPVLA
+819 LNTTSVVAP
-827 IDTSRMWGNDA
+827 DSSRMWSNDT
-838 AQLWTNSTA
+838 AQLWTNTTA
-847 VFLLPQYQA
+847 VFLVPQYLA
-856 IFWMG
+856 IFWTG
-861 SVTFTDSGNLT
+861 SVTFTESGSLT
-872 IAASVSG
+872 IAATVSG
-879 YAWKLTWKKNSDVAY
+879 YAWKITWKKSSDVAY

-909 QFRIDVDQSNQQGQ
+909 QFRIDVDQSNLQGL
-923 IGTVVAQIDV
+923 IGSVVAQIDV

-970 DGGSAITARVVDKS
+970 DGGSATTARVVDKS

>member
-9 IVGSVVSEAAGAVVA
+9 IVGSVVSEAVGAVVA
-24 DAVLGMVIDSGITAA
+24 DAVLGMVIESGITAA

-68 AVHSLLGTNS
+68 AVQSLIGSNS

-121 EVSGQIGGYG
+121 EVSGSS

-139 VLAEGPVTSIDNVY
+139 VLSEGPVTAIDNVY
-153 LDEVLSTDAK
+153 LDDVLSTDAK
-163 FAGLLTITKHL
+163 FTGLLTVTKHL
-174 GTLGE
+174 GTPGE
-179 GADAALTADVPKWT
+179 AADAALTADVPKWT
-193 SDCKLSNCAY
+193 SACKLSNCAY

-234 IASGEVPVEQTRYS
+234 DGQTRYS
-248 NNPALVLRDYLSNSL
+248 NNPALVLRDYLSNTI
-263 YGRGIASS
+263 YGRGIAIS
-271 AIDDASIAAAANACD
+271 AIDDTSIAAAANACD

-299 VSTATNTSR
+299 VSTATE
-308 LALTFAQP
+308 ALTFSQP
-316 IPIDTGD
+316 ISIDTGD

-328 STATLPSPL
+328 STATVPSPL
-337 LAGTTYYA
+337 VAGTTYFA
-345 IKATDTSYQLAT
+345 IKVTDTSYQLAT
-357 SVVNAFTGTAIDLTN
+357 TMANAFAGTAIDLT
-372 MTSTGSGQHTL
+372 SAGSGQHTL

-431 ATTATIASSF
+431 ATTASSF

-482 MLESTALRATD
+482 MVESTALRATD

-504 PFTANTYRAQNIGQ
+504 PFTANSYRAQNIGQ

-544 DVVPITHSTP
+544 DVVPITHTTP
-554 GWNAK
+554 GWSAK

-582 ASVYTQAVL
+582 TSVYTQAVL

-602 PDPFSVPAVAGL
+602 PDPFSVPAMSGL
-614 TLTSGTSELLRLA
+614 TLASGTSELLRLA

-638 WTAPTEVYSQKGQ
+638 WTAPTEVYAQKGQ

-670 AAELGTAWISPVQD
+670 AAELGVAWVSPVQD
-684 SASYNVRIRAINSI
+684 GASYNVRIRAINSI
-698 GVRGAWSQGAVQVVG
+698 GVRGAWSQGTVQVVG

-728 KRLTWGPVTD
+728 ERLTWGPVTD

-811 ENVFANYP
+811 ENVFASYT
-819 LNSTPVLA
+819 LNTTPVVA
-827 IDTSRMWGNDA
+827 PDSSRMWSNDS
-838 AQLWTNSTA
+838 AQLWTNTTA
-847 VFLLPQYQA
+847 VFLVPQYQA
-856 IFWMG
+856 IFWSG
-861 SVTFTDSGNLT
+861 SVTFTESGSLT
-872 IAASVSG
+872 IAATVSG
-879 YAWKLTWKKNSDVAY
+879 YAWKITWKKSSDVAY
-894 VPFPGRAWADAGTTY
+894 VPFPGRAWADAGITY
-909 QFRIDVDQSNQQGQ
+909 QFRIDVDQSNLQGL
-923 IGTVVAQIDV
+923 IGSVVAQIDV

-955 TGWRNV
+955 TGWRSV

-970 DGGSAITARVVDKS
+970 DGGSATTARVVDKS